1 MSIILLNEK
10 ILNPIPGIRN
20 KRSWER
26 KTVSFIEIRVAVKID
41 VFQSLMLSNSTITLN
56 VIDY

>member
-1 MSIILLNEK
+1 MRKFLL
-10 ILNPIPGIRN
+10 PGIRN

-26 KTVSFIEIRVAVKID
+26 KTVSFIELRVAVKID
-41 VFQSLMLSNSTITLN
+41 VFQSLMLPNSTITLN